1 VFEFYNMKNL
11 LFLALSAIL
20 FIACGRSFSGDGG
33 ELTGVSAPNWS
44 EPNPHGMVLIKR
56 GSFVMGPAENDSL
69 WGNYQNP
76 KGVSIDAFWMD
87 QTEITNAQYRQFV
100 YWVRDSI
107 IRERLF
113 DPALGGNDLFKIT
126 EDRNGDPIEP
136 PLLDWRRPIPSERRA
151 NEDELNA
158 IQSVNKKDP
167 ITGEI
172 KLDPK
177 QMVYRY
183 SVFDAAGYALRRN
196 RLDPADRVKNTDI
209 VINPNEIV
217 MISKDTAY
225 INEDGLIISE
235 TITRPL
241 SSIWDF
247 LNTYIVNIYPD
258 ETVWV
263 NDFNNAKNETYMRLY
278 FNHPGYNDYPV
289 VGVSWEQANAF
300 CHWRTEFLK
309 RSLDA
314 NFRNSIEPYRLPTE
328 AEFEYAARSGKT
340 ENKYPWKSDGVTG
353 EKDCFLANF
362 KPGEGNYTKDG
373 HLISAKVSTYSP
385 NEFGLYDMA
394 GNVAEWTSTAF
405 LESGPEI
412 MSDMNPEYRYNAAKE
427 DPYALKKKVV
437 RGGSWKDPAYFMRS
451 DVRTFEY
458 QNEQRSYIGFRCV
471 RTQVGF
477 SKVKSKSK

>member
-1 VFEFYNMKNL
+1 
-11 LFLALSAIL
+11 
-20 FIACGRSFSGDGG
+20 
-33 ELTGVSAPNWS
+33 
-44 EPNPHGMVLIKR
+44 
-56 GSFVMGPAENDSL
+56 
-69 WGNYQNP
+69 
-76 KGVSIDAFWMD
+76 
-87 QTEITNAQYRQFV
+87 
-100 YWVRDSI
+100 
-107 IRERLF
+107 
-113 DPALGGNDLFKIT
+113 
-126 EDRNGDPIEP
+126 
-136 PLLDWRRPIPSERRA
+136 
-151 NEDELNA
+151 
-158 IQSVNKKDP
+158 
-167 ITGEI
+167 
-172 KLDPK
+172 
-177 QMVYRY
+177 
-183 SVFDAAGYALRRN
+183 
-196 RLDPADRVKNTDI
+196 
-209 VINPNEIV
+209 

-225 INEDGLIISE
+225 INEEGVIISQ

-247 LNTYIVNIYPD
+247 LNTYIVNVYPD

-263 NDFNNAKNETYMRLY
+263 NDFNNANNETYMRLY

-289 VGVSWEQANAF
+289 VGVSWEQATAF
-300 CHWRTEFLK
+300 CHWRTEFLR

-314 NFRNSIEPYRLPTE
+314 NFRNTIEPYRLPTE

-340 ENKYPWKSDGVTG
+340 ENSYPWKSDGVTS

-373 HLISAKVSTYSP
+373 HLITAKVASFSP

-412 MSDMNPEYRYNAAKE
+412 MSDMNPEYRYSAAKE
-427 DPYALKKKVV
+427 DPYAMKKKVV
-437 RGGSWKDPAYFMRS
+437 RGGSWKDPAHFIRS

-477 SKVKSKSK
+477 SRAKVKSTKAK

>member
-1 VFEFYNMKNL
+1 MKNL
-11 LFLALSAIL
+11 IIIALSSIFL
-20 FIACGRSFSGDGG
+20 VSCGRSFSGDGG

-44 EPNPHGMVLIKR
+44 EPSPHGMVLIKR
-56 GSFVMGPAENDSL
+56 GSFEMGPAEKDSL
-69 WGNYQNP
+69 WGTFQNP

-87 QTEITNAQYRQFV
+87 ETEITNAQYRQFV

-113 DPALGGNDLFKIT
+113 DPAYGGNDLYKIT
-126 EDRNGDPIEP
+126 EDKSGDPIDP
-136 PLLDWRRPIPSERRA
+136 PILDWRRPIPTERRA
-151 NEDELNA
+151 NEDELRA
-158 IQSVNKKDP
+158 IKSVTWTNP
-167 ITGEI
+167 ITGEV

-183 SVFDAAGYALRRN
+183 SIFDATSFALRRN
-196 RLDPADRVKNTDI
+196 RLDPEDRVKNTDI
-209 VINPNEIV
+209 TVDPNEVV

-225 INEDGLIISE
+225 INEDGKIISE

-258 ETVWV
+258 ETCWV
-263 NDFNNAKNETYMRLY
+263 NDFNNSYNEPYMRLY

-300 CHWRTEFLK
+300 CHWRTDFLK

-314 NFRNSIEPYRLPTE
+314 NFRNTIEPYRLPTE
-328 AEFEYAARSGKT
+328 AEFEYAARAGKS
-340 ENKYPWKSDGVTG
+340 ENIYPWSSKGVTSS
-353 EKDCFLANF
+353 KDCFLANF
-362 KPGEGNYTKDG
+362 KPGDGNYTKDG
-373 HLISAKVSTYSP
+373 HLITAKVASYSP

-412 MSDMNPEYRYNAAKE
+412 MSDINPEYRYNAAKE
-427 DPYALKKKVV
+427 DPYAMKKKVV
-437 RGGSWKDPAYFMRS
+437 RGGSWKDPAYLIRS
-451 DVRTFEY
+451 DMRTFEY

-477 SKVKSKSK
+477 SKVKSGKVKK